1 MNHSAHPPVDVLA
14 DHREG
19 LISGAEAGA
28 ITAHLKTCADCRGL
42 VASLDDAARVL
53 AAEGAEPL
61 PMPADVAA
69 SLDDALTRA
78 SRERSSGVPNLAD
91 RRTPH
96 DGPAE
101 SRRAHR
107 RVTWPLLGAAAVAVL
122 ATAVGVQYLPDNS
135 SSEDSQAGGAD
146 SSLDNGNGRGD
157 NSAPGAASGDTI
169 TVVTRTSLT
178 KQARQLATYSD
189 NPNSVLAEAPV
200 RLQGR
205 CATPTDQYG
214 SGPVSLVIWNDDKAV
229 LVLDPE
235 DRTAT
240 VVDCETATKRLFTTK
255 Y

>member
-19 LISGAEAGA
+19 LISGVEAGA

-42 VASLDDAARVL
+42 VASLDDVADLL
-53 AAEGAEPL
+53 AAEGAQPL

-69 SLDDALTRA
+69 SLDEALTRA

-101 SRRAHR
+101 STRPHR

-122 ATAVGVQYLPDNS
+122 ATAVGIQYVPDNS
-135 SSEDSQAGGAD
+135 SSEDSQAGGGD
-146 SSLDNGNGRGD
+146 SQNGSLDSGD
-157 NSAPGAASGDTI
+157 DAAPGAAPEDAI
-169 TVVTRTSLT
+169 TTVTRTSLAE
-178 KQARQLATYSD
+178 QARQLATYSQD
-189 NPNSVLAEAPV
+189 PDSVQGEAPK
-200 RLQGR
+200 RLEGQ
-205 CATPTDQYG
+205 CATPTKRYG
-214 SGPVSLVIWNDDKAV
+214 SGPVSLILWEGDRAV

-240 VVDCETATKRLFTTK
+240 VVDCETATKRLFTKK